1 MKIVYKLYK
10 IKTAQNAVLS
20 AIAGSSQNN
29 EEGTK
34 NGITYNNKK
43 YYLVAVIGY

>member
-10 IKTAQNAVLS
+10 IRTAQDAVLS

-34 NGITYNNKK
+34 NGITYNKK

>member
-20 AIAGSSQNN
+20 AIAGSSQIMRRAL
-29 EEGTK
+29 K
-34 NGITYNNKK
+34 RHTYNNKK